1 MAKIDGRRAKLAVM
15 TYTNAEA
22 REQLLDDLAGA
33 ADQIAQSLACL
44 AEAYEQLDEHTAD
57 QLEQSLFGP
66 VQHAYGRAKRAYTEF
81 AGRYGLPVRS
91 FESPSPGPESQDARA
106 LIDRAGESAGEAEQA
121 IADLQ
126 DSMLP
131 VEVGDPELRAGLSE
145 VRGLI
150 DGVPARA
157 RALIRTVGR

>member
-1 MAKIDGRRAKLAVM
+1 M

-22 REQLLDDLAGA
+22 REQLLGDLASA
-33 ADQIAQSLACL
+33 TDQIGQALACL
-44 AEAYEQLDEHTAD
+44 GEAYEQLDVHAAD
-57 QLEQSLFGP
+57 ELEQSLFGP
-66 VQHAYGRAKRAYTEF
+66 VQHAYGRAKRAYASF
-81 AGRYGLPVRS
+81 ASRYDLPARG

-106 LIDRAGESAGEAEQA
+106 LIERAGDVSGDAEQA

-145 VRGLI
+145 VRALI
-150 DGVPARA
+150 GAVPARA
-157 RALIRTVGR
+157 RALVRTVGR